1 MARKIMYFTP
11 DQMGYKDRGKMK
23 WLGMMLSDHS
33 EALYK
38 MADAEKKQLNQR
50 KLKQTDHEK
59 NKRLTEAYSLKK
71 PVSLQINSIQNG
83 TYADDIHCMISGN
96 FDNKIIL
103 SLKDGRVVST
113 TFENIH
119 YIEFLASDIWYQKN
133 N

>member
-50 KLKQTDHEK
+50 KLKQTDREK
-59 NKRLTEAYSLKK
+59 NKLLTEAYSLKK

-103 SLKDGRVVST
+103 SLKDGRCVAT
-113 TFENIH
+113 TVENTH
-119 YIEFLASDIWYQKN
+119 NMEVGSSDSW
-133 N
+133 